1 MWFLALGQELELVQE
16 LAQLVLVWVQQEQVL
31 ALQERVQLV
40 LDLELQQALV
50 AEWVLVLALVRL
62 EPEELQAA
70 RPRQEL
76 AREQE
81 WVELEATLRVLDL
94 LVLELVRRLQELEP
108 EVQEQEQL
116 EQPQKVTRQVSKGL
130 RQLPLQLPMASE
142 SLIPYKI

>member
-1 MWFLALGQELELVQE
+1 MREKVRELAREQGLGLVPELALVLEQALVRAQQVLLELELVQE

-31 ALQERVQLV
+31 VLQERVQLV

-50 AEWVLVLALVRL
+50 AVWVLVLALVRL

-81 WVELEATLRVLDL
+81 WVELEAILR
-94 LVLELVRRLQELEP
+94 VLELVRHLQELEP
-108 EVQEQEQL
+108 EEQ
-116 EQPQKVTRQVSKGL
+116 G
-130 RQLPLQLPMASE
+130 
-142 SLIPYKI
+142 

>member
-1 MWFLALGQELELVQE
+1 MQEQEQVLGPELELALVLEQALVWAQQVLLELELVQE

-50 AEWVLVLALVRL
+50 AEWVLVLELVRL

-70 RPRQEL
+70 RPRQE
-76 AREQE
+76 
-81 WVELEATLRVLDL
+81 
-94 LVLELVRRLQELEP
+94 
-108 EVQEQEQL
+108 L

-142 SLIPYKI
+142 SPIPYKI